1 MKSTKTIL
9 SLFITVLLFACN
21 HDYDQQLNNIDNL
34 ISKYDT
40 LEKKVFSVDLK
51 ESKQQL
57 LRYENT
63 IKEFKKLQNNKQKPT
78 KEVRMYINE
87 FRTIKKTFKKVPK
100 NVSFLNSSIS
110 QNIIQLDNLK
120 ADIKKNSFSQKE
132 LNKII
137 GQEQEAFQLLDSNY
151 YKLSL
156 DIKTQTEKFDSLLI
170 LSGKIKF

>member
-40 LEKKVFSVDLK
+40 LEKKVYSVDLK

-63 IKEFKKLQNNKQKPT
+63 IKEFKK
-78 KEVRMYINE
+78 Y
-87 FRTIKKTFKKVPK
+87 
-100 NVSFLNSSIS
+100 
-110 QNIIQLDNLK
+110 
-120 ADIKKNSFSQKE
+120 
-132 LNKII
+132 
-137 GQEQEAFQLLDSNY
+137 
-151 YKLSL
+151 
-156 DIKTQTEKFDSLLI
+156 
-170 LSGKIKF
+170 

>member
-1 MKSTKTIL
+1 MKIQLKNLKNIEKYFEITPEGNWENKIIL
-9 SLFITVLLFACN
+9 V
-21 HDYDQQLNNIDNL
+21 
-34 ISKYDT
+34 
-40 LEKKVFSVDLK
+40 E
-51 ESKQQL
+51 
-57 LRYENT
+57 
-63 IKEFKKLQNNKQKPT
+63 KQKPT